1 MPVKIKFKLLRLT
14 IAKALRV
21 RYHPEEG
28 MQVISFNIN
37 ELLTERRDNLAH
49 HSA

>member
-1 MPVKIKFKLLRLT
+1 LRRRSGFDT
-14 IAKALRV
+14 IQ
-21 RYHPEEG
+21 